1 MIENFDKAVKQLG
14 ETMDEKFD
22 ELNSKI
28 VSIDKK
34 IDKLDDTLE
43 STIEKVVEN
52 KFKAS
57 IYGLLKWGIS
67 AAALAIIAKVAVN
80 LISPGVY

>member
-1 MIENFDKAVKQLG
+1 MN
-14 ETMDEKFD
+14 EKFD
-22 ELNSKI
+22 ELNNKI

-34 IDKLDDTLE
+34 IDAQNDMLEGKIARLDSTLE

-52 KFKAS
+52 KFKVS

-67 AAALAIIAKVAVN
+67 AAALAVIARVAVS
-80 LISPGVY
+80 LIFSR